1 MARRK
6 KNPLGDFEDALSS
19 LGYGSQEGGDSVTNI
34 DNQDVVDTVLDDPN
48 DDIDNLDNPD
58 TNDVAEDKDKD
69 KNEPGDPNAHDD
81 NSDVPDNILNNNTST
96 TTDVNGEQDDVD
108 NTVDDNTV
116 NDTDT
121 NQNVD
126 PGEAEQIGAFFD
138 AFAEAN
144 GWSVDDDEKPKS
156 VEDLVEYI
164 KDVVD
169 ENSTPQYADD
179 RIAQLDQYVK
189 NGGRFEDF
197 YQTQQKSMSYD
208 NIDMEDESNQKAVVR
223 DYYKLQGMSDEQI
236 NRKIERYEDA
246 DMLEDEASDAV
257 SYLKAYEQHQQEML
271 LQQQEVQRQQQEQQA
286 AQFMNDLTTS
296 INNLTNIRG
305 IAVPKED
312 RKALYDYITRTD
324 ADGLTQYQK
333 VFNGN
338 LINNLI
344 ESAYF
349 TMKGDSLLGE
359 AQRNGQTSAANKL
372 RQMLKHQT
380 KNHTSYNVGHEKQT
394 QAWDIASK
402 YL

>member
-19 LGYGSQEGGDSVTNI
+19 LGYGSQEGGDSITNI
-34 DNQDVVDTVLDDPN
+34 DNQDMVDQVLDDPN

-58 TNDVAEDKDKD
+58 DDKSTEDKDN
-69 KNEPGDPNAHDD
+69 KNVTGDPNAHDD
-81 NSDVPDNILNNNTST
+81 NTDIPDNILNNTSN
-96 TTDVNGEQDDVD
+96 TTDVNDEQDDD
-108 NTVDDNTV
+108 SVDDNPIDNPD
-116 NDTDT
+116 NDQIT
-121 NQNVD
+121 D

-144 GWSVDDDEKPKS
+144 GWSVDVDEKPKS
-156 VEDLVEYI
+156 VEDLVDYI
-164 KDVVD
+164 KDVVE
-169 ENSTPQYADD
+169 ENSTPQYADE
-179 RIAQLDQYVK
+179 RIAKLDQYVK

-197 YQTQQKSMSYD
+197 YQTQQRSMSFD

-236 NRKIERYEDA
+236 SRKIERYEDA
-246 DMLEDEASDAV
+246 DMLEDEAADAV
-257 SYLKAYEQHQQEML
+257 SYLKAYEQ
-271 LQQQEVQRQQQEQQA
+271 QQQEYLAQQQEAQRQAQEQQA
-286 AQFMNDLTTS
+286 AQFMSDLTTS
-296 INNLTNIRG
+296 INGLTNIRG
-305 IAVPKED
+305 IAIPKED

-333 VFNGN
+333 DFNGN
-338 LINNLI
+338 LVSNLL

-349 TMKGDSLLGE
+349 TMKGDALLGE
-359 AQRNGQTSAANKL
+359 AQRNGQTSAASKL
-372 RQMLKHQT
+372 RTMLRHQT
-380 KNHTSYNVGHEKQT
+380 KNHTSYNVGHEKQP